1 MQQGVGTDMLVGIMV
16 RPSFDLL
23 IGMLGILKAGG
34 AYVPIDSQYPDS
46 RIEYMLKDSAVPFLL
61 TQSVLK
67 ERIDSYSGKVIYL
80 DKGMEGEHTTNPP
93 SVAEG
98 HHLAYMIYTS
108 GSTGE
113 PKGVLIEQHSVLNLW
128 QWFERTYH
136 VAPGDAILHMTNS
149 AFDVSVEETLIPL
162 MSGAVVIIA
171 EEQVVFQKETL
182 IDFLNEHKI
191 RIAQFVPATLRV
203 LLAGQTK
210 KAKNLEVVICGG
222 EKLDPQL
229 ANQITSQ
236 GYHLYNHYGPTEATV
251 DTLVW
256 SCLPDRGVI
265 KLGAP
270 IDNTKVYVLDEERN
284 PVPSGIPGE
293 LYIGGAGIARGYLNR
308 PDQTDRAFVPD
319 PFEQN
324 GRLYKTGDLV
334 KWHRDQTIEYL
345 GRLDKQIKIRGMRI
359 EPGEI
364 TAKLLEL
371 DEIENGYVVAHHDEE
386 GQVNLCA
393 YIVWKKESEPQ
404 KIRRK
409 LAQALP
415 EYMIPVHFMTIDELP
430 LTPNGKVSEQLL
442 PIPEKE
448 TETVE
453 AYVPPCTEIE
463 KLLTDIWQEVLG
475 IERVSIKGS
484 FFDYGGDSIKA
495 IQISSQLRKYRLK
508 LETKYLFTHATIQE
522 VAIYIEPLKKQID
535 QRQISGEIL
544 LSPIQNWFF
553 SKNFVNPHHYNQAET
568 LYKAEGFDPEAVE
581 LALDKLIEHHDVLRA
596 VFVKNPQQMV
606 QINRKAYTADFY
618 TLEVMNLRNKNNWRE
633 LAENH
638 IDSIQGELDIEN
650 GPLIKA
656 SIFQT
661 NKGGHLVIVIHHL
674 IIDGV
679 SWGILLEDLE
689 TAYEQ
694 AVSGE
699 KIKLPEK
706 TNSYKEWTTELW
718 NYAKEEVVNEKA
730 YWEDVEN
737 RLVVPSSLAV
747 RQSIN
752 QKRWYSKQLVRQL
765 NKEKTD
771 LLLKQAH
778 RAYNTEI
785 NEILLAAFALAMKEQ
800 FGIEELPLDL
810 EGHGRETF
818 SEDVDVSRTIGWFTS
833 VFPVVLEAGREE
845 KLGTAIKSVK
855 DQLRRIPQ
863 KGMGYGLLY
872 CKELHTI
879 EERPSPPVSFNYL
892 GQFELHENE
901 GQSLHLGNSN
911 SLENERTHMLDLNL
925 AVINGVLEINLEY
938 HEREFDRNEIEQL
951 LNVYTETL
959 EKMVDHCID
968 KEDDGEKTLSDFDDQ
983 RLTDEELDHIYELLE
998 DM

>member
-1 MQQGVGTDMLVGIMV
+1 MV
-16 RPSFDLL
+16 
-23 IGMLGILKAGG
+23 
-34 AYVPIDSQYPDS
+34 
-46 RIEYMLKDSAVPFLL
+46 
-61 TQSVLK
+61 
-67 ERIDSYSGKVIYL
+67 
-80 DKGMEGEHTTNPP
+80 
-93 SVAEG
+93 
-98 HHLAYMIYTS
+98 
-108 GSTGE
+108 
-113 PKGVLIEQHSVLNLW
+113 
-128 QWFERTYH
+128 
-136 VAPGDAILHMTNS
+136 
-149 AFDVSVEETLIPL
+149 
-162 MSGAVVIIA
+162 
-171 EEQVVFQKETL
+171 
-182 IDFLNEHKI
+182 
-191 RIAQFVPATLRV
+191 
-203 LLAGQTK
+203 
-210 KAKNLEVVICGG
+210 
-222 EKLDPQL
+222 
-229 ANQITSQ
+229 
-236 GYHLYNHYGPTEATV
+236 
-251 DTLVW
+251 
-256 SCLPDRGVI
+256 
-265 KLGAP
+265 
-270 IDNTKVYVLDEERN
+270 
-284 PVPSGIPGE
+284 
-293 LYIGGAGIARGYLNR
+293 
-308 PDQTDRAFVPD
+308 
-319 PFEQN
+319 
-324 GRLYKTGDLV
+324 
-334 KWHRDQTIEYL
+334 
-345 GRLDKQIKIRGMRI
+345 
-359 EPGEI
+359 
-364 TAKLLEL
+364 
-371 DEIENGYVVAHHDEE
+371 
-386 GQVNLCA
+386 
-393 YIVWKKESEPQ
+393 
-404 KIRRK
+404 
-409 LAQALP
+409 
-415 EYMIPVHFMTIDELP
+415 
-430 LTPNGKVSEQLL
+430 
-442 PIPEKE
+442 
-448 TETVE
+448 
-453 AYVPPCTEIE
+453 
-463 KLLTDIWQEVLG
+463 
-475 IERVSIKGS
+475 
-484 FFDYGGDSIKA
+484 
-495 IQISSQLRKYRLK
+495 
-508 LETKYLFTHATIQE
+508 
-522 VAIYIEPLKKQID
+522 
-535 QRQISGEIL
+535 
-544 LSPIQNWFF
+544 F

>member
-1 MQQGVGTDMLVGIMV
+1 M
-16 RPSFDLL
+16 
-23 IGMLGILKAGG
+23 
-34 AYVPIDSQYPDS
+34 
-46 RIEYMLKDSAVPFLL
+46 
-61 TQSVLK
+61 
-67 ERIDSYSGKVIYL
+67 
-80 DKGMEGEHTTNPP
+80 
-93 SVAEG
+93 
-98 HHLAYMIYTS
+98 
-108 GSTGE
+108 
-113 PKGVLIEQHSVLNLW
+113 
-128 QWFERTYH
+128 
-136 VAPGDAILHMTNS
+136 APGDAILHMTNS

-162 MSGAVVIIA
+162 MSGAVVVIA
-171 EEQVVFQKETL
+171 EKQVVFQKEML
-182 IDFLNEHKI
+182 IDFLNEHKV
-191 RIAQFVPATLRV
+191 RIAQFVPATLRA

-256 SCLPDRGVI
+256 SCPPNRGLI

-270 IDNTKVYVLDEERN
+270 IDNTKVYVLDEEGN

-308 PDQTDRAFVPD
+308 PDQTDCAFVPD

-334 KWHRDQTIEYL
+334 KWHSDQTIEYL
-345 GRLDKQIKIRGMRI
+345 GRLDKQVKIRGMRI

-371 DEIENGYVVAHHDEE
+371 DEIENGYVMAHHDEE

-393 YIVWKKESEPQ
+393 YIVWKKESEPE

-409 LAQALP
+409 LAQTLP

-430 LTPNGKVSEQLL
+430 LTPNGKMSEQLL

-661 NKGGHLVIVIHHL
+661 NKGDHLVIVIHHL

-706 TNSYKEWTTELW
+706 TTSYKEWTTELW
-718 NYAKEEVVNEKA
+718 NYAKEEVVNETA

-833 VFPVVLEAGREE
+833 VFPVVLEVGREE

>member
-1 MQQGVGTDMLVGIMV
+1 
-16 RPSFDLL
+16 
-23 IGMLGILKAGG
+23 
-34 AYVPIDSQYPDS
+34 
-46 RIEYMLKDSAVPFLL
+46 
-61 TQSVLK
+61 
-67 ERIDSYSGKVIYL
+67 
-80 DKGMEGEHTTNPP
+80 
-93 SVAEG
+93 
-98 HHLAYMIYTS
+98 
-108 GSTGE
+108 
-113 PKGVLIEQHSVLNLW
+113 
-128 QWFERTYH
+128 
-136 VAPGDAILHMTNS
+136 
-149 AFDVSVEETLIPL
+149 
-162 MSGAVVIIA
+162 
-171 EEQVVFQKETL
+171 
-182 IDFLNEHKI
+182 
-191 RIAQFVPATLRV
+191 RIAQFVPATLRA

-222 EKLDPQL
+222 EKLDPHL

-236 GYHLYNHYGPTEATV
+236 GYRLYNHYGPTEATV

-256 SCLPDRGVI
+256 SCPPDRGII

-270 IDNTKVYVLDEERN
+270 IDNTKVYVLDEEGN

-308 PDQTDRAFVPD
+308 PDQSDRAFVPD

-364 TAKLLEL
+364 TAKLVEL
-371 DEIENGYVVAHHDEE
+371 DEIENGYVMAHHDEE

-409 LAQALP
+409 LAQTLP

-430 LTPNGKVSEQLL
+430 LTPNGKVNEQLL

-448 TETVE
+448 TEE

-475 IERVSIKGS
+475 IERVSVKGS

-596 VFVKNPQQMV
+596 VFVQDSKQMV

-661 NKGGHLVIVIHHL
+661 SKGDHLVIVIHHL

-706 TNSYKEWTTELW
+706 TTSYKEWTTELW
-718 NYAKEEVVNEKA
+718 DYAKEEVVNEKA

-845 KLGTAIKSVK
+845 KLGAAIKSVK
-855 DQLRRIPQ
+855 DLLRRIPQ

-872 CKELHTI
+872 CKELQTI

-901 GQSLHLGNSN
+901 GRSLHLGNSS

-938 HEREFDRNEIEQL
+938 HECEFDRNEIEQL
-951 LNVYTETL
+951 LNAYTETL
-959 EKMVDHCID
+959 EKMVDHCIE

>member
-1 MQQGVGTDMLVGIMV
+1 
-16 RPSFDLL
+16 
-23 IGMLGILKAGG
+23 
-34 AYVPIDSQYPDS
+34 
-46 RIEYMLKDSAVPFLL
+46 
-61 TQSVLK
+61 
-67 ERIDSYSGKVIYL
+67 
-80 DKGMEGEHTTNPP
+80 
-93 SVAEG
+93 
-98 HHLAYMIYTS
+98 
-108 GSTGE
+108 
-113 PKGVLIEQHSVLNLW
+113 
-128 QWFERTYH
+128 H

-162 MSGAVVIIA
+162 MSGAVVVIA
-171 EEQVVFQKETL
+171 EKQVVFQKEML
-182 IDFLNEHKI
+182 IDFLNEHKV
-191 RIAQFVPATLRV
+191 RIAQFVPATLRA

-256 SCLPDRGVI
+256 SCPPNRGLI

-270 IDNTKVYVLDEERN
+270 IDNTKVYVLDEEGN

-324 GRLYKTGDLV
+324 GCLYKTGDLV

-345 GRLDKQIKIRGMRI
+345 GRLDKQVKIRGMRI

-371 DEIENGYVVAHHDEE
+371 DEIENGYVMAHHDEE

-409 LAQALP
+409 LAQTLP

-430 LTPNGKVSEQLL
+430 LTPNGKMSEQLL

-661 NKGGHLVIVIHHL
+661 NKGDHLVIVIHHL

-706 TNSYKEWTTELW
+706 TTSYKEWTTELW
-718 NYAKEEVVNEKA
+718 NYAKEEVVNETA

-833 VFPVVLEAGREE
+833 VFPVVLEVGREE

>member
-1 MQQGVGTDMLVGIMV
+1 
-16 RPSFDLL
+16 
-23 IGMLGILKAGG
+23 
-34 AYVPIDSQYPDS
+34 
-46 RIEYMLKDSAVPFLL
+46 
-61 TQSVLK
+61 
-67 ERIDSYSGKVIYL
+67 
-80 DKGMEGEHTTNPP
+80 
-93 SVAEG
+93 
-98 HHLAYMIYTS
+98 
-108 GSTGE
+108 
-113 PKGVLIEQHSVLNLW
+113 
-128 QWFERTYH
+128 

-162 MSGAVVIIA
+162 MSGAVVVIA
-171 EEQVVFQKETL
+171 EKQVVFQKEML
-182 IDFLNEHKI
+182 IDFLNEHKV
-191 RIAQFVPATLRV
+191 RIAQFVPATLRA

-256 SCLPDRGVI
+256 SCPPNRGVI

-270 IDNTKVYVLDEERN
+270 IDNTKVYVLDEEGN

-308 PDQTDRAFVPD
+308 PDQTDCAFVPD

-334 KWHRDQTIEYL
+334 KWHSDQTIEYL
-345 GRLDKQIKIRGMRI
+345 GRLDKQVKIRGMRI

-371 DEIENGYVVAHHDEE
+371 DEIENGYVMAHHDEE

-581 LALDKLIEHHDVLRA
+581 LAFDKLIEHHDVLRA

-661 NKGGHLVIVIHHL
+661 NKGDHLVIVIHHL

>member
-1 MQQGVGTDMLVGIMV
+1 
-16 RPSFDLL
+16 
-23 IGMLGILKAGG
+23 
-34 AYVPIDSQYPDS
+34 
-46 RIEYMLKDSAVPFLL
+46 
-61 TQSVLK
+61 
-67 ERIDSYSGKVIYL
+67 
-80 DKGMEGEHTTNPP
+80 
-93 SVAEG
+93 
-98 HHLAYMIYTS
+98 
-108 GSTGE
+108 
-113 PKGVLIEQHSVLNLW
+113 
-128 QWFERTYH
+128 H

-162 MSGAVVIIA
+162 MSGAVVVIA
-171 EEQVVFQKETL
+171 EKQVVFQKEML
-182 IDFLNEHKI
+182 IDFLNEHKV
-191 RIAQFVPATLRV
+191 RIAQFVPATLRA

-256 SCLPDRGVI
+256 SCPPNRGVI

-270 IDNTKVYVLDEERN
+270 IDNTKVYVLDEEGN

-308 PDQTDRAFVPD
+308 PDQTDCAFVPD

-334 KWHRDQTIEYL
+334 KWHSDQTIEYL
-345 GRLDKQIKIRGMRI
+345 GRLDKQVKIRGMRI

-371 DEIENGYVVAHHDEE
+371 DEIENGYVMAHHDEE

-522 VAIYIEPLKKQID
+522 VAIYIEPLKKRID

-661 NKGGHLVIVIHHL
+661 NKGDHLVIVIHHL

-694 AVSGE
+694 AISGE

-706 TNSYKEWTTELW
+706 TTSYKEWTTELW

>member
-1 MQQGVGTDMLVGIMV
+1 M
-16 RPSFDLL
+16 
-23 IGMLGILKAGG
+23 
-34 AYVPIDSQYPDS
+34 
-46 RIEYMLKDSAVPFLL
+46 
-61 TQSVLK
+61 
-67 ERIDSYSGKVIYL
+67 
-80 DKGMEGEHTTNPP
+80 
-93 SVAEG
+93 
-98 HHLAYMIYTS
+98 
-108 GSTGE
+108 
-113 PKGVLIEQHSVLNLW
+113 
-128 QWFERTYH
+128 
-136 VAPGDAILHMTNS
+136 
-149 AFDVSVEETLIPL
+149 
-162 MSGAVVIIA
+162 
-171 EEQVVFQKETL
+171 
-182 IDFLNEHKI
+182 
-191 RIAQFVPATLRV
+191 
-203 LLAGQTK
+203 
-210 KAKNLEVVICGG
+210 
-222 EKLDPQL
+222 
-229 ANQITSQ
+229 
-236 GYHLYNHYGPTEATV
+236 
-251 DTLVW
+251 
-256 SCLPDRGVI
+256 
-265 KLGAP
+265 
-270 IDNTKVYVLDEERN
+270 
-284 PVPSGIPGE
+284 
-293 LYIGGAGIARGYLNR
+293 NR
-308 PDQTDRAFVPD
+308 PDQTDCAFVPD

-334 KWHRDQTIEYL
+334 KWHSDQTIEYL
-345 GRLDKQIKIRGMRI
+345 GRLDKQVKIRGMRI

-371 DEIENGYVVAHHDEE
+371 DEIENGYVMAHHDEE

>member
-1 MQQGVGTDMLVGIMV
+1 
-16 RPSFDLL
+16 
-23 IGMLGILKAGG
+23 
-34 AYVPIDSQYPDS
+34 
-46 RIEYMLKDSAVPFLL
+46 
-61 TQSVLK
+61 
-67 ERIDSYSGKVIYL
+67 
-80 DKGMEGEHTTNPP
+80 
-93 SVAEG
+93 
-98 HHLAYMIYTS
+98 
-108 GSTGE
+108 
-113 PKGVLIEQHSVLNLW
+113 
-128 QWFERTYH
+128 
-136 VAPGDAILHMTNS
+136 
-149 AFDVSVEETLIPL
+149 
-162 MSGAVVIIA
+162 
-171 EEQVVFQKETL
+171 
-182 IDFLNEHKI
+182 
-191 RIAQFVPATLRV
+191 
-203 LLAGQTK
+203 
-210 KAKNLEVVICGG
+210 
-222 EKLDPQL
+222 
-229 ANQITSQ
+229 
-236 GYHLYNHYGPTEATV
+236 
-251 DTLVW
+251 
-256 SCLPDRGVI
+256 
-265 KLGAP
+265 
-270 IDNTKVYVLDEERN
+270 
-284 PVPSGIPGE
+284 
-293 LYIGGAGIARGYLNR
+293 IGGAGIARGYLNR
-308 PDQTDRAFVPD
+308 PDQTDCAFVPD

-334 KWHRDQTIEYL
+334 KWHSDQTIEYL
-345 GRLDKQIKIRGMRI
+345 GRLDKQVKIRGMRI

-371 DEIENGYVVAHHDEE
+371 DEIENGYVMAHHDEE

-409 LAQALP
+409 LAQTLP

-430 LTPNGKVSEQLL
+430 LTPNGKMSEQLL

-661 NKGGHLVIVIHHL
+661 NKGDHLVIVIHHL

-706 TNSYKEWTTELW
+706 TTSYKEWTTELW
-718 NYAKEEVVNEKA
+718 NYAKEEVVNETA

-833 VFPVVLEAGREE
+833 VFPVVLEVGREE

>member
-1 MQQGVGTDMLVGIMV
+1 
-16 RPSFDLL
+16 
-23 IGMLGILKAGG
+23 
-34 AYVPIDSQYPDS
+34 
-46 RIEYMLKDSAVPFLL
+46 
-61 TQSVLK
+61 
-67 ERIDSYSGKVIYL
+67 
-80 DKGMEGEHTTNPP
+80 
-93 SVAEG
+93 
-98 HHLAYMIYTS
+98 
-108 GSTGE
+108 
-113 PKGVLIEQHSVLNLW
+113 
-128 QWFERTYH
+128 
-136 VAPGDAILHMTNS
+136 
-149 AFDVSVEETLIPL
+149 
-162 MSGAVVIIA
+162 
-171 EEQVVFQKETL
+171 
-182 IDFLNEHKI
+182 
-191 RIAQFVPATLRV
+191 
-203 LLAGQTK
+203 
-210 KAKNLEVVICGG
+210 
-222 EKLDPQL
+222 
-229 ANQITSQ
+229 
-236 GYHLYNHYGPTEATV
+236 
-251 DTLVW
+251 
-256 SCLPDRGVI
+256 
-265 KLGAP
+265 
-270 IDNTKVYVLDEERN
+270 
-284 PVPSGIPGE
+284 
-293 LYIGGAGIARGYLNR
+293 
-308 PDQTDRAFVPD
+308 
-319 PFEQN
+319 
-324 GRLYKTGDLV
+324 
-334 KWHRDQTIEYL
+334 
-345 GRLDKQIKIRGMRI
+345 
-359 EPGEI
+359 
-364 TAKLLEL
+364 
-371 DEIENGYVVAHHDEE
+371 EE

-393 YIVWKKESEPQ
+393 YIVWKKESEPE

-409 LAQALP
+409 LAQTLP

-430 LTPNGKVSEQLL
+430 LTPNGKVNEQLL

-448 TETVE
+448 TETEE

-535 QRQISGEIL
+535 QRQISGEVL

-553 SKNFVNPHHYNQAET
+553 SKKFVNPHRYNQAET

-581 LALDKLIEHHDVLRA
+581 LALDKLMEHHDLLRA
-596 VFVKNPQQMV
+596 VFLKNRQQMV

-638 IDSIQGELDIEN
+638 IDSIQGELNIEN

-661 NKGGHLVIVIHHL
+661 NKGDHLVIVVHHL

-699 KIKLPEK
+699 KIQLPEK
-706 TNSYKEWTTELW
+706 TTSYKEWTTELW

-785 NEILLAAFALAMKEQ
+785 NEILLAAFALAMNEQ

-810 EGHGRETF
+810 EGHGRESF
-818 SEDVDVSRTIGWFTS
+818 LEDVDVSRTIGWFTS

-845 KLGTAIKSVK
+845 KLGAAIKSVK
-855 DQLRRIPQ
+855 DLLRRIPQ

-872 CKELHTI
+872 CKELQTI

-901 GQSLHLGNSN
+901 DRSLHLGNSN

-951 LNVYTETL
+951 LNAYTETL
-959 EKMVDHCID
+959 EKIVDHCIE

>member
-1 MQQGVGTDMLVGIMV
+1 
-16 RPSFDLL
+16 
-23 IGMLGILKAGG
+23 
-34 AYVPIDSQYPDS
+34 
-46 RIEYMLKDSAVPFLL
+46 
-61 TQSVLK
+61 
-67 ERIDSYSGKVIYL
+67 
-80 DKGMEGEHTTNPP
+80 
-93 SVAEG
+93 
-98 HHLAYMIYTS
+98 
-108 GSTGE
+108 
-113 PKGVLIEQHSVLNLW
+113 
-128 QWFERTYH
+128 
-136 VAPGDAILHMTNS
+136 
-149 AFDVSVEETLIPL
+149 
-162 MSGAVVIIA
+162 
-171 EEQVVFQKETL
+171 QVVFQKETL
-182 IDFLNEHKI
+182 IDFLNEHKV
-191 RIAQFVPATLRV
+191 RIAQFVPATLRA

-236 GYHLYNHYGPTEATV
+236 GYRLYNHYGPTEATV

-256 SCLPDRGVI
+256 SCPPDRGVI

-270 IDNTKVYVLDEERN
+270 IDNTKVYVLDKEGN

-308 PDQTDRAFVPD
+308 PDQTDNAFVPD

-345 GRLDKQIKIRGMRI
+345 GRLDKQVKIRGMRI

-364 TAKLLEL
+364 TAKLVEL
-371 DEIENGYVVAHHDEE
+371 DEIENGYVLAHHDEE

-393 YIVWKKESEPQ
+393 YIVWKKESEPE

-409 LAQALP
+409 LAQTLP

-430 LTPNGKVSEQLL
+430 LTPNGKVNEQLL

-448 TETVE
+448 TTTEE

-535 QRQISGEIL
+535 QRQISGEVL

-553 SKNFVNPHHYNQAET
+553 SKKFVNPHHYNQAET

-581 LALDKLIEHHDVLRA
+581 LALDKLMEHHDLLRA
-596 VFVKNPQQMV
+596 VFVKNRQQMV

-638 IDSIQGELDIEN
+638 IDSIQSELNIEN

-661 NKGGHLVIVIHHL
+661 NKGDHLVIVVHHL

-694 AVSGE
+694 AASGE
-699 KIKLPEK
+699 KIQLPEK
-706 TNSYKEWTTELW
+706 TTSYKEWTTELW

-785 NEILLAAFALAMKEQ
+785 NEILLAAFALAMNEQ

-845 KLGTAIKSVK
+845 KLGAAIKSVK
-855 DQLRRIPQ
+855 DLLRRIPQ

-872 CKELHTI
+872 CKELQTI

-892 GQFELHENE
+892 GQFELHENKDR
-901 GQSLHLGNSN
+901 SLHLGNSN

-951 LNVYTETL
+951 LNAYTETL
-959 EKMVDHCID
+959 EKIVDHCIE

>member
-1 MQQGVGTDMLVGIMV
+1 V
-16 RPSFDLL
+16 
-23 IGMLGILKAGG
+23 
-34 AYVPIDSQYPDS
+34 
-46 RIEYMLKDSAVPFLL
+46 
-61 TQSVLK
+61 
-67 ERIDSYSGKVIYL
+67 
-80 DKGMEGEHTTNPP
+80 
-93 SVAEG
+93 
-98 HHLAYMIYTS
+98 
-108 GSTGE
+108 
-113 PKGVLIEQHSVLNLW
+113 
-128 QWFERTYH
+128 
-136 VAPGDAILHMTNS
+136 
-149 AFDVSVEETLIPL
+149 
-162 MSGAVVIIA
+162 VVIA
-171 EEQVVFQKETL
+171 EKQVVFQKEML
-182 IDFLNEHKI
+182 IDFLNEHKV
-191 RIAQFVPATLRV
+191 RIAQFVPATLRA

-210 KAKNLEVVICGG
+210 KAKKLEVVICGG

-236 GYHLYNHYGPTEATV
+236 GYRLYNHYGPTEATV

-256 SCLPDRGVI
+256 SCPPDRGVI

-270 IDNTKVYVLDEERN
+270 IDNTKVYVLDEEGN

-308 PDQTDRAFVPD
+308 PDQTDRTFVPN

-345 GRLDKQIKIRGMRI
+345 GRLDKQVKIRGMRI

-364 TAKLLEL
+364 TAKLVEL
-371 DEIENGYVVAHHDEE
+371 DEIENGYVLAHHDEE

-393 YIVWKKESEPQ
+393 YIVWKKESEPW

-409 LAQALP
+409 LAQTLP
-415 EYMIPVHFMTIDELP
+415 EYMIPMHFMTIDELP
-430 LTPNGKVSEQLL
+430 LTPNGKVNEQLL

-448 TETVE
+448 RETEE

-463 KLLTDIWQEVLG
+463 KLLIDIWQEVLG

-535 QRQISGEIL
+535 QRQISGEVL

-553 SKNFVNPHHYNQAET
+553 SKKFVNPHHYNQAET

-581 LALDKLIEHHDVLRA
+581 LALDKLMEHHDVLRA
-596 VFVKNPQQMV
+596 AFVKNRQQVV

-656 SIFQT
+656 GIFQT
-661 NKGGHLVIVIHHL
+661 NKGDHLVIVVHHL

-699 KIKLPEK
+699 KIQLPEK
-706 TNSYKEWTTELW
+706 TTSYKEWTTELW

-818 SEDVDVSRTIGWFTS
+818 SEDVDVSRTVGWFTS
-833 VFPVVLEAGREE
+833 VFPVVLEVEREG
-845 KLGTAIKSVK
+845 KLGTTIKSVK
-855 DQLRRIPQ
+855 DLLRRIPQ

-872 CKELHTI
+872 CKELQTI

-892 GQFELHENE
+892 GQFELYENE
-901 GQSLHLGNSN
+901 GRSLHLGNSN

-938 HEREFDRNEIEQL
+938 HEREFDRNEIEQF
-951 LNVYTETL
+951 LNAYTETL
-959 EKMVDHCID
+959 EKMVDHCIE

-983 RLTDEELDHIYELLE
+983 RLTDEELGHIYELLE

>member
-1 MQQGVGTDMLVGIMV
+1 M
-16 RPSFDLL
+16 
-23 IGMLGILKAGG
+23 
-34 AYVPIDSQYPDS
+34 
-46 RIEYMLKDSAVPFLL
+46 
-61 TQSVLK
+61 
-67 ERIDSYSGKVIYL
+67 
-80 DKGMEGEHTTNPP
+80 
-93 SVAEG
+93 
-98 HHLAYMIYTS
+98 
-108 GSTGE
+108 
-113 PKGVLIEQHSVLNLW
+113 
-128 QWFERTYH
+128 
-136 VAPGDAILHMTNS
+136 
-149 AFDVSVEETLIPL
+149 
-162 MSGAVVIIA
+162 
-171 EEQVVFQKETL
+171 
-182 IDFLNEHKI
+182 
-191 RIAQFVPATLRV
+191 
-203 LLAGQTK
+203 
-210 KAKNLEVVICGG
+210 
-222 EKLDPQL
+222 
-229 ANQITSQ
+229 
-236 GYHLYNHYGPTEATV
+236 
-251 DTLVW
+251 
-256 SCLPDRGVI
+256 
-265 KLGAP
+265 GAP
-270 IDNTKVYVLDEERN
+270 IDNTKVYVLDEEGN

-308 PDQTDRAFVPD
+308 PDQTDCAFVPD

-334 KWHRDQTIEYL
+334 KWHSDQTIEYL
-345 GRLDKQIKIRGMRI
+345 GRLDKQVKIRGMRI

-371 DEIENGYVVAHHDEE
+371 DEIENGYVMAHHDEE

-661 NKGGHLVIVIHHL
+661 NKGDHLVIVIHHL

>member
-1 MQQGVGTDMLVGIMV
+1 M
-16 RPSFDLL
+16 
-23 IGMLGILKAGG
+23 
-34 AYVPIDSQYPDS
+34 
-46 RIEYMLKDSAVPFLL
+46 
-61 TQSVLK
+61 
-67 ERIDSYSGKVIYL
+67 
-80 DKGMEGEHTTNPP
+80 
-93 SVAEG
+93 
-98 HHLAYMIYTS
+98 
-108 GSTGE
+108 
-113 PKGVLIEQHSVLNLW
+113 
-128 QWFERTYH
+128 
-136 VAPGDAILHMTNS
+136 APGDAILHMTNS

-162 MSGAVVIIA
+162 MSGAVVVIA
-171 EEQVVFQKETL
+171 EKQVVFQKEML
-182 IDFLNEHKI
+182 IDFLNEHKV
-191 RIAQFVPATLRV
+191 RIAQFVPATLRA

-256 SCLPDRGVI
+256 SCPPNRGLI

-308 PDQTDRAFVPD
+308 PDQTDCAFVPD

-334 KWHRDQTIEYL
+334 KWHSDQTIEYL
-345 GRLDKQIKIRGMRI
+345 GRLDKQVKIRGMRI

-371 DEIENGYVVAHHDEE
+371 DEIENGYVMAHHDEE

-409 LAQALP
+409 LAQTLP

-430 LTPNGKVSEQLL
+430 LTPNGKMSEQLL

-661 NKGGHLVIVIHHL
+661 NKGDHLVIVIHHL

-706 TNSYKEWTTELW
+706 TTSYKEWTTELW
-718 NYAKEEVVNEKA
+718 NYAKEEVVNETA

-752 QKRWYSKQLVRQL
+752 QERWYSKQLVRQL

-833 VFPVVLEAGREE
+833 VFPVVLEVGREE

>member
-1 MQQGVGTDMLVGIMV
+1 M
-16 RPSFDLL
+16 
-23 IGMLGILKAGG
+23 
-34 AYVPIDSQYPDS
+34 
-46 RIEYMLKDSAVPFLL
+46 
-61 TQSVLK
+61 
-67 ERIDSYSGKVIYL
+67 
-80 DKGMEGEHTTNPP
+80 
-93 SVAEG
+93 
-98 HHLAYMIYTS
+98 
-108 GSTGE
+108 
-113 PKGVLIEQHSVLNLW
+113 
-128 QWFERTYH
+128 
-136 VAPGDAILHMTNS
+136 
-149 AFDVSVEETLIPL
+149 
-162 MSGAVVIIA
+162 
-171 EEQVVFQKETL
+171 
-182 IDFLNEHKI
+182 
-191 RIAQFVPATLRV
+191 
-203 LLAGQTK
+203 
-210 KAKNLEVVICGG
+210 
-222 EKLDPQL
+222 
-229 ANQITSQ
+229 
-236 GYHLYNHYGPTEATV
+236 
-251 DTLVW
+251 
-256 SCLPDRGVI
+256 
-265 KLGAP
+265 
-270 IDNTKVYVLDEERN
+270 
-284 PVPSGIPGE
+284 
-293 LYIGGAGIARGYLNR
+293 
-308 PDQTDRAFVPD
+308 
-319 PFEQN
+319 
-324 GRLYKTGDLV
+324 
-334 KWHRDQTIEYL
+334 
-345 GRLDKQIKIRGMRI
+345 
-359 EPGEI
+359 
-364 TAKLLEL
+364 
-371 DEIENGYVVAHHDEE
+371 
-386 GQVNLCA
+386 
-393 YIVWKKESEPQ
+393 
-404 KIRRK
+404 
-409 LAQALP
+409 
-415 EYMIPVHFMTIDELP
+415 
-430 LTPNGKVSEQLL
+430 
-442 PIPEKE
+442 
-448 TETVE
+448 
-453 AYVPPCTEIE
+453 
-463 KLLTDIWQEVLG
+463 
-475 IERVSIKGS
+475 
-484 FFDYGGDSIKA
+484 
-495 IQISSQLRKYRLK
+495 
-508 LETKYLFTHATIQE
+508 
-522 VAIYIEPLKKQID
+522 
-535 QRQISGEIL
+535 
-544 LSPIQNWFF
+544 
-553 SKNFVNPHHYNQAET
+553 
-568 LYKAEGFDPEAVE
+568 
-581 LALDKLIEHHDVLRA
+581 ALDKLIEHHDVLRA

-661 NKGGHLVIVIHHL
+661 NKGDHLVIVIHHL

-706 TNSYKEWTTELW
+706 TTSYKEWTTELW
-718 NYAKEEVVNEKA
+718 NYAKEEVVNETA

-833 VFPVVLEAGREE
+833 VFPVVLEVGREE

>member
-1 MQQGVGTDMLVGIMV
+1 M
-16 RPSFDLL
+16 
-23 IGMLGILKAGG
+23 
-34 AYVPIDSQYPDS
+34 
-46 RIEYMLKDSAVPFLL
+46 
-61 TQSVLK
+61 
-67 ERIDSYSGKVIYL
+67 
-80 DKGMEGEHTTNPP
+80 
-93 SVAEG
+93 
-98 HHLAYMIYTS
+98 
-108 GSTGE
+108 
-113 PKGVLIEQHSVLNLW
+113 
-128 QWFERTYH
+128 
-136 VAPGDAILHMTNS
+136 APGDAILHMTNS

-162 MSGAVVIIA
+162 MSGAVVVIA
-171 EEQVVFQKETL
+171 EKQVVFQKEML
-182 IDFLNEHKI
+182 IDFLNEHKV
-191 RIAQFVPATLRV
+191 RIAQFVPATLRA

-256 SCLPDRGVI
+256 SCPPNRGLI

-270 IDNTKVYVLDEERN
+270 IDNTKVYVLDEEGN

-308 PDQTDRAFVPD
+308 PDQTDCAFVPD

-334 KWHRDQTIEYL
+334 KWHSDQTIEYL
-345 GRLDKQIKIRGMRI
+345 GRLDKQVKIRGMRI

-371 DEIENGYVVAHHDEE
+371 DEIENGYVMAHHDEE

-409 LAQALP
+409 LAQTLP

-430 LTPNGKVSEQLL
+430 LTPNGKMSEQLL

-661 NKGGHLVIVIHHL
+661 NKGDHLVIVIHHL

-706 TNSYKEWTTELW
+706 TTSYKEWTTELW
-718 NYAKEEVVNEKA
+718 NYAKEEVVNETA

-833 VFPVVLEAGREE
+833 VFPVVLEVGREE

>member
-1 MQQGVGTDMLVGIMV
+1 
-16 RPSFDLL
+16 
-23 IGMLGILKAGG
+23 
-34 AYVPIDSQYPDS
+34 
-46 RIEYMLKDSAVPFLL
+46 
-61 TQSVLK
+61 
-67 ERIDSYSGKVIYL
+67 
-80 DKGMEGEHTTNPP
+80 
-93 SVAEG
+93 
-98 HHLAYMIYTS
+98 
-108 GSTGE
+108 
-113 PKGVLIEQHSVLNLW
+113 
-128 QWFERTYH
+128 
-136 VAPGDAILHMTNS
+136 
-149 AFDVSVEETLIPL
+149 
-162 MSGAVVIIA
+162 
-171 EEQVVFQKETL
+171 
-182 IDFLNEHKI
+182 
-191 RIAQFVPATLRV
+191 
-203 LLAGQTK
+203 
-210 KAKNLEVVICGG
+210 
-222 EKLDPQL
+222 
-229 ANQITSQ
+229 
-236 GYHLYNHYGPTEATV
+236 
-251 DTLVW
+251 
-256 SCLPDRGVI
+256 
-265 KLGAP
+265 
-270 IDNTKVYVLDEERN
+270 
-284 PVPSGIPGE
+284 GE

-308 PDQTDRAFVPD
+308 PDQTDCAFVPD

-334 KWHRDQTIEYL
+334 KWHSDQTIEYL
-345 GRLDKQIKIRGMRI
+345 GRLDKQVKIRGMRI

-371 DEIENGYVVAHHDEE
+371 DEIENGYVMAHHDEE

>member
-1 MQQGVGTDMLVGIMV
+1 
-16 RPSFDLL
+16 
-23 IGMLGILKAGG
+23 
-34 AYVPIDSQYPDS
+34 
-46 RIEYMLKDSAVPFLL
+46 
-61 TQSVLK
+61 
-67 ERIDSYSGKVIYL
+67 
-80 DKGMEGEHTTNPP
+80 
-93 SVAEG
+93 
-98 HHLAYMIYTS
+98 
-108 GSTGE
+108 
-113 PKGVLIEQHSVLNLW
+113 
-128 QWFERTYH
+128 
-136 VAPGDAILHMTNS
+136 ILHMTNS

-162 MSGAVVIIA
+162 MSGAIVIIA

-182 IDFLNEHKI
+182 IDFLNEHKV

-308 PDQTDRAFVPD
+308 PDQTDCAFVPD

-334 KWHRDQTIEYL
+334 KWHSDQTIEYL
-345 GRLDKQIKIRGMRI
+345 GRLDKQVKIRGMRI

-371 DEIENGYVVAHHDEE
+371 DEIENGYVMAHHDEE

-661 NKGGHLVIVIHHL
+661 NKGDHLVIVIHHL

>member
-1 MQQGVGTDMLVGIMV
+1 M
-16 RPSFDLL
+16 
-23 IGMLGILKAGG
+23 
-34 AYVPIDSQYPDS
+34 
-46 RIEYMLKDSAVPFLL
+46 
-61 TQSVLK
+61 
-67 ERIDSYSGKVIYL
+67 
-80 DKGMEGEHTTNPP
+80 
-93 SVAEG
+93 
-98 HHLAYMIYTS
+98 
-108 GSTGE
+108 
-113 PKGVLIEQHSVLNLW
+113 
-128 QWFERTYH
+128 
-136 VAPGDAILHMTNS
+136 APGDAILHMTNS

-162 MSGAVVIIA
+162 MSGAVVVIA
-171 EEQVVFQKETL
+171 EKQVVFQKEML
-182 IDFLNEHKI
+182 IDFLNEHKV
-191 RIAQFVPATLRV
+191 RIAQFVPATLRA

-256 SCLPDRGVI
+256 SCPPNRGLI

-270 IDNTKVYVLDEERN
+270 IDNTKVYVLDEEGN

-324 GRLYKTGDLV
+324 GCLYKTGDLV

-345 GRLDKQIKIRGMRI
+345 GRLDKQVKIRGMRI

-371 DEIENGYVVAHHDEE
+371 DEIENGYVMAHHDEE

-409 LAQALP
+409 LAQTLP

-430 LTPNGKVSEQLL
+430 LTPNGKMSEQLL

-535 QRQISGEIL
+535 QWQISGEIL

-661 NKGGHLVIVIHHL
+661 NKGDHLVIVIHHL

-706 TNSYKEWTTELW
+706 TTSYKEWTTELW
-718 NYAKEEVVNEKA
+718 NYAKEEVVNETA

-833 VFPVVLEAGREE
+833 VFPVVLEVGREE